1 MARPNRLL
9 AEYLPAM
16 RAMPFAK
23 AEELAGMGIPWTA
36 IAAVCPA
43 PMRIVIDRAGD
54 RFWPDDAGELG
65 WVFPVAAVDPCCPEL
80 IESDDPLAT
89 VSTGAIIDLAAS
101 FSPGAPGLWALR
113 LGHAT
118 VLGAIP
124 PQYMAP
130 PPVRVHR
137 DIAAWLRAGCNDIV
151 LLTRDQDEAQ
161 RILRQIHR
169 IDYEDDAEQDS
180 SPAPFQS
187 GPALNRR
194 RLEGVVRK
202 IITAAQVEREGALGW
217 ACQVLGA
224 AAAKGEI
231 RADVARAMLVRA
243 GIRAGLA
250 ETASKRLVAAKFR
263 TTGGLNEGERR
274 RPRSHA

>member
-137 DIAAWLRAGCNDIV
+137 DITAWLRAGCNGIV

-194 RLEGVVRK
+194 RLEWSAKSSPPPRLSARGRSAGHARCSAPRPPRARSAR
-202 IITAAQVEREGALGW
+202 TSPGQCSSEPGSAPALPRPQASGWSRPNFAQR
-217 ACQVLGA
+217 
-224 AAAKGEI
+224 
-231 RADVARAMLVRA
+231 
-243 GIRAGLA
+243 
-250 ETASKRLVAAKFR
+250 
-263 TTGGLNEGERR
+263 GG
-274 RPRSHA
+274 